1 MAKLQARFD
10 VYLMHVYIART
21 NHLSCVTALF
31 QCLLRQI
38 VDVALQEWLLSCP
51 DVCLGTLT
59 LLHPIVTKNMC
70 FYGCRADLQHVLLLA
85 VATQL
90 RMNCFDDLFVST
102 DMASMS
108 ISGVQDIC
116 VHCTVQVRSSIQ

>member
-1 MAKLQARFD
+1 MAKLHGGLD

-21 NHLSCVTALF
+21 NHLSCVTELF

-38 VDVALQEWLLSCP
+38 VDLAIQEWLLSCP

-59 LLHPIVTKNMC
+59 LVQPIVTKNMC
-70 FYGCRADLQHVLLLA
+70 LYGCNANLHHVLLLA

-90 RMNCFDDLFVST
+90 RMNCFDDLLSQQIWFN
-102 DMASMS
+102 
-108 ISGVQDIC
+108 
-116 VHCTVQVRSSIQ
+116 VHCRCPLYSACSIFNAIAV